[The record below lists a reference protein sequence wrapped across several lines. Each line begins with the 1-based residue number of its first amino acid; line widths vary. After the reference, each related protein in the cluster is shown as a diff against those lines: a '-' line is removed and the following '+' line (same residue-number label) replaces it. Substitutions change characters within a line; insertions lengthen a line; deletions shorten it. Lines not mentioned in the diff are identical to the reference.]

1 MNKEKKREYSRNRNE
16 RVKAERLV
24 ANREA
29 ELARVAGIK
38 SLQAN
43 KVVYRVKGGNVNYSS
58 YIKAELSTLEVVEI
72 NRTVLTS

>member
-1 MNKEKKREYSRNRNE
+1 MTKEEKKKYSKNRNE

-38 SLQAN
+38 SLEAN
-43 KVVYRVKGGNVNYSS
+43 KVVYRVKGSNANYSS
-58 YIKAELSTLEVVEI
+58 YLKAELSTLEVVEI

>member
-38 SLQAN
+38 SLEAN
-43 KVVYRVKGGNVNYSS
+43 KVVYRVKGSNANYSS
-58 YIKAELSTLEVVEI
+58 YLKAELSTLEVVEI

>member
-24 ANREA
+24 ADREA
-29 ELARVAGIK
+29 EIARIAGIK
-38 SLQAN
+38 DLEAN
-43 KVVYRVKGGNVNYSS
+43 KVVYRVKGSNVNYSS
-58 YIKAELSTLEVVEI
+58 YIKAELSTQEIVEI